1 MCASTVQKWGELY
14 QTAAG
19 QSGYFTAAQAH
30 EVGYSD
36 QLLGY
41 YHREGRVQRVLRG
54 VYRLV
59 HFPTADHED
68 LVALWLWSDR
78 EGVFS
83 HETALA
89 LHQLS
94 DAMPSSIHVTFPMR
108 WKERRVRYPRV
119 LVPSFSVVSKADRSW
134 VGPVPVTSPLR
145 TIKDCR
151 AAHVEPDLVD
161 QAIKEALER
170 GLFRA
175 EVLEHGKEPL

>member
-1 MCASTVQKWGELY
+1 MY
-14 QTAAG
+14 QTAVG

-30 EVGYSD
+30 DAGYSD

-41 YHREGRVQRVLRG
+41 YRREGRVQRVLRG

-59 HFPTADHED
+59 HFPSADHED
-68 LVALWLWSDR
+68 LVALWLWSNR

-83 HETALA
+83 HETALV

-94 DAMPSSIHVTFPMR
+94 DAMPSNIHMTFPLE
-108 WKERRVRYPRV
+108 WKERRVRYPQA
-119 LVPSFSVVSKADRSW
+119 LVPSFSAVTKPERSW
-134 VGPVPVTSPLR
+134 IGPIPVTSALR

-151 AAHVEPDLVD
+151 TGHVEPDLVD
-161 QAIKEALER
+161 QAVREALER

-175 EVLEHGKEPL
+175 EALEHG

>member
-1 MCASTVQKWGELY
+1 LCATTVQKWGELY
-14 QTAAG
+14 QAAAG

-41 YHREGRVQRVLRG
+41 YRREGRVQRVLRG

-59 HFPTADHED
+59 HFPPADHED
-68 LVALWLWSDR
+68 LVTLWLWSDR
-78 EGVFS
+78 EGIFS

-94 DAMPSSIHVTFPMR
+94 DAMPSRIYMTFPVR
-108 WKERRVRYPRV
+108 WKSRRVRYPRS
-119 LVPSFSVVSKADRSW
+119 LVPSFAAVSKADRSW
-134 VGPVPVTSPLR
+134 IGPIPVTSPLR

-151 AAHVEPDLVD
+151 ADHVELDLVD
-161 QAIKEALER
+161 QAIAEALER

-175 EVLEHGKEPL
+175 KALEGS

>member
-1 MCASTVQKWGELY
+1 M
-14 QTAAG
+14 AAG

-30 EVGYSD
+30 EAGYSD

-41 YHREGRVQRVLRG
+41 HCREGRVQRVLRG

-59 HFPTADHED
+59 HFPPSDHED
-68 LVALWLWSDR
+68 LVALWLWSER
-78 EGVFS
+78 VGVFS

-94 DAMPSSIHVTFPMR
+94 DAMPSAIHMTFPLR
-108 WKERRVRYPRV
+108 WEERRMRYPRP
-119 LVPSFSVVSKADRSW
+119 LVPSFGTVDVADRSW
-134 VGPVPVTSPLR
+134 IGPVPVTSPLR

-151 AAHVEPDLVD
+151 TAHVEPDLVD
-161 QAIKEALER
+161 QAVEEALDR

-175 EVLEHGKEPL
+175 EALRHG

>member
-1 MCASTVQKWGELY
+1 MCATVIQKWGELY

-30 EVGYSD
+30 DAGYSD

-41 YHREGRVQRVLRG
+41 HRREGRVQRVLRG

-59 HFPTADHED
+59 HFPPSDHED

-94 DAMPSSIHVTFPMR
+94 DAMPSSIHMTFPLSWR
-108 WKERRVRYPRV
+108 DRRVRYV
-119 LVPSFSVVSKADRSW
+119 GCVVPNFSAVSEAERSW
-134 VGPVPVTSPLR
+134 VGSVPVTTPLR
-145 TIKDCR
+145 TIKDCQ

-161 QAIKEALER
+161 QAIAEAVER
-170 GLFRA
+170 GLLRA
-175 EVLEHGKEPL
+175 GAIKHG

>member
-1 MCASTVQKWGELY
+1 MCATVVQKWGELY

-30 EVGYSD
+30 EAGYSD

-41 YHREGRVQRVLRG
+41 HRREGRVQRVLRG

-59 HFPTADHED
+59 HFPPSDHED
-68 LVALWLWSDR
+68 LVALWLWSNR
-78 EGVFS
+78 ESIFS

-94 DAMPSSIHVTFPMR
+94 DTMPANIHMTFPLSWR
-108 WKERRVRYPRV
+108 ERRVRYPR
-119 LVPSFSVVSKADRSW
+119 SVVQSFAAVSEEERSW
-134 VGPVPVTSPLR
+134 VGPVPVTAPLR

-151 AAHVEPDLVD
+151 AAHVEPDLVE
-161 QAIKEALER
+161 QAIAEAVER
-170 GLFRA
+170 GFFRA
-175 EVLEHGKEPL
+175 EAIKNG

>member
-1 MCASTVQKWGELY
+1 MKKRHQGQLGAQFGAKWP
-14 QTAAG
+14 
-19 QSGYFTAAQAH
+19 
-30 EVGYSD
+30 SD
-36 QLLGY
+36 S
-41 YHREGRVQRVLRG
+41 LR
-54 VYRLV
+54 RLVV
-59 HFPTADHED
+59 HFPPADNED

-94 DAMPSSIHVTFPMR
+94 DAMPPAIHMTFPAR
-108 WKERRVRYPRV
+108 WKGRRVRYPRS
-119 LVPSFSVVSKADRSW
+119 LVPSFGAVTKLERSW
-134 VGPVPVTSPLR
+134 LGPIPVTSPLR

-161 QAIKEALER
+161 QAIAEALER

-175 EVLEHGKEPL
+175 EALDLG

>member
-1 MCASTVQKWGELY
+1 MCVNSVKKWGELY

-30 EVGYSD
+30 EAGYSD

-41 YHREGRVQRVLRG
+41 HRREGRVQRVLRG

-59 HFPTADHED
+59 HFPPSDHED

-78 EGVFS
+78 ESIFS

-94 DAMPSSIHVTFPMR
+94 DTMPASIHMTFPLS
-108 WKERRVRYPRV
+108 WGERRMRYPR
-119 LVPSFSVVSKADRSW
+119 SVVPNFSAVSEADRSW
-134 VGPVPVTSPLR
+134 IGPVLVTSPLR

-161 QAIKEALER
+161 QAIAEAVER
-170 GLFRA
+170 GFFRA
-175 EVLEHGKEPL
+175 EAIQHG